1 MEIADIRKRN
11 RTILYFFCLFC
22 AIGLCVLFAPDY
34 KTESIYIANYWIDAL
49 YLILCSAIFGW
60 KICIGKFDLFSPIT
74 IFSVLYIIMF
84 FFMPMYDICINE
96 VLWFGQ
102 DLFGYG
108 IKASTIAFVGYVS
121 FFCFYITKFSYRR
134 FPKNQYIDSH
144 QIQIKGKMLVPVIVI
159 GYMVCLI
166 ANIYYMVFSNGNSV
180 LYILTLGMLGSA
192 GQHSVGENIGAIS
205 MLSYSLP
212 SFTLLY
218 VEYGNKKILKIVF
231 FALMFVL
238 QVARGFRFFIIQIV
252 VMFGAYYFLRA
263 NKKPRLKDI
272 LILGICLMIP
282 IVLMTLFR
290 NGIRSGQ
297 GMDLSIV
304 NGESI
309 VDALDAAI
317 FDNFRI
323 YKTYYGLIKAVPQM
337 TNYLY
342 GGQMIVYTAIMFI
355 PRAIWHSKPG
365 NPGTAAQLLALGNAA
380 VVGGSAYPGLG
391 EYYYDSGIIGVIVWS
406 AIFGLWLAKI
416 QRRYRYSAKSHIDLM
431 VYSTVLGLILQFV
444 IRGYTPSNFWMF
456 IFCMIPY
463 WGIKKIFNVGEKHE
477 QAC

>member
-1 MEIADIRKRN
+1 MEFDDIRKRN
-11 RTILYFFCLFC
+11 GVIIYFFYLFC
-22 AIGLCVLFAPDY
+22 LVGFCVLFAPDY
-34 KTESIYIANYWIDAL
+34 EIDSIYTTYYWIDAL
-49 YLILCSAIFGW
+49 YLFLCSIFYSWGVYTR
-60 KICIGKFDLFSPIT
+60 KFDLFSPIT
-74 IFSVLYIIMF
+74 IFSALYIIMF
-84 FFMPMYDICINE
+84 FFMPIYDISVGE

-102 DLFGYG
+102 DLFDYG
-108 IKASTIAFVGYVS
+108 IKASTIAFVGYMS
-121 FFCFYITKFSYRR
+121 FFTFYIVKFSYGR
-134 FPKNQYIDSH
+134 FPNNKLEKN
-144 QIQIKGKMLVPVIVI
+144 IQIKGKMLVPVIVV
-159 GYMVCLI
+159 GYIICLL
-166 ANIYYMVFSNGNSV
+166 ANIYYMVFANGNSV

-192 GQHSVGENIGAIS
+192 RQYSVGENIGAIS

-218 VEYGNKKILKIVF
+218 VEYGKKKTLKIVF

-252 VMFGAYYFLRA
+252 IMFGAYYFLRE
-263 NKKPRLKDI
+263 NKKPRIKDI
-272 LILGICLMIP
+272 LTLGICLMIP

-342 GGQMIVYTAIMFI
+342 GGQMIVYTAIMLI

-365 NPGTAAQLLALGNAA
+365 NPGTVAQLLALGNAA

-391 EYYYDSGIIGVIVWS
+391 EYYYDSGIFGVIVWS
-406 AIFGLWLAKI
+406 AIFGLWLSKM
-416 QRRYRYSAKSHIDLM
+416 QRRYRYFAESPVDLM
-431 VYSTVLGLILQFV
+431 VYCTTLGLILQLV

-463 WGIKKIFNVGEKHE
+463 WGIKKMFGVRKK
-477 QAC
+477 A

>member
-1 MEIADIRKRN
+1 MEYIDIRKRN
-11 RTILYFFCLFC
+11 RVILYFFLLFC
-22 AIGLCVLFAPDY
+22 LIVLCFLFAPNYEIDL
-34 KTESIYIANYWIDAL
+34 IYTANYWIDAL
-49 YLILCSAIFGW
+49 YLFLCSVFFSYG
-60 KICIGKFDLFSPIT
+60 ICTKKFDLFSPIT
-74 IFSVLYIIMF
+74 IFSVLYIVMF
-84 FFMPMYDICINE
+84 FFMPMYDICVGE
-96 VLWFGQ
+96 VSWFGQ

-108 IKASTIAFVGYVS
+108 IRASTIAFIGYVS
-121 FFCFYITKFSYRR
+121 FLFFYLTKFTCGR
-134 FPKNQYIDSH
+134 FPKNRSGDEQR
-144 QIQIKGKMLVPVIVI
+144 IQIKGKKLVPVIVI
-159 GYMVCLI
+159 GYMVCLF

-218 VEYGNKKILKIVF
+218 MEYGNRKILKIVF

-252 VMFGAYYFLRA
+252 IMFGAYYFLRE
-263 NKKPRLKDI
+263 NKKPRIKDI
-272 LILGICLMIP
+272 LILGVCLIIP
-282 IVLMTLFR
+282 VVLMTLFR

-309 VDALDAAI
+309 VEALDAAI

-342 GGQMIVYTAIMFI
+342 GGQMIMYTAVMFI

-365 NPGTAAQLLALGNAA
+365 NPGTAAQLLALGKAA
-380 VVGGSAYPGLG
+380 VDGGSAYPGLG

-406 AIFGLWLAKI
+406 AIFGLWLSKM
-416 QRRYRYSAKSHIDLM
+416 QRRYRYSAESHVDLM
-431 VYSTVLGLILQFV
+431 VYCTTLGLILQLV

-463 WGIKKIFNVGEKHE
+463 WGIKKMFCVREK
-477 QAC
+477 A